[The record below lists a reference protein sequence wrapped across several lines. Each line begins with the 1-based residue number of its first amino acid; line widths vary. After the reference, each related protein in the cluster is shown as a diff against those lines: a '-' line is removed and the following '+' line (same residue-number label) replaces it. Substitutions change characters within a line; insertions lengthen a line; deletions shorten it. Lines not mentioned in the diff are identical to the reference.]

1 MNSFVADDNKPY
13 TSCQGRI
20 SILGFSKKS
29 KQIKKKQKKKTI
41 QFPIVSCNIF
51 LYKLSVRLFLS

>member
-29 KQIKKKQKKKTI
+29 KQKKKQKKK
-41 QFPIVSCNIF
+41 QYNFQSF
-51 LYKLSVRLFLS
+51 LVTSSYINYQ

>member
-29 KQIKKKQKKKTI
+29 KQIKKKQKKKK
-41 QFPIVSCNIF
+41 QYNFQSF
-51 LYKLSVRLFLS
+51 LVTSSYINYQ

>member
-29 KQIKKKQKKKTI
+29 KQKKKKKKKKK
-41 QFPIVSCNIF
+41 
-51 LYKLSVRLFLS
+51 KLQ

>member
-29 KQIKKKQKKKTI
+29 KQKKKKQKKK
-41 QFPIVSCNIF
+41 QYNFQSF
-51 LYKLSVRLFLS
+51 LVTSSYINYQ